1 MNNPLLEIERLV
13 VQHGW
18 ADIAE
23 KTISRE
29 CIEVETGG
37 DVWHLPYSIYKNTTI
52 NFSKIENIGLRWCV
66 KRYIQ
71 DRLQST
77 SAHAAYIAFTHLW
90 SELFSHYQDIE
101 LNINVESIEE
111 SLIELLEKTL
121 SKARANHRL
130 WAMYRIIQW
139 YIWSAENYPE
149 LGFSLVYANELD
161 CMTIPGNPKGEAVRM
176 EDTDK
181 GPLHRSLELPLL
193 IKAMREDKSIVFEH
207 LQQKAA
213 LALSIDIIR
222 INVETEFVDI
232 CLKSHHY

>member
-71 DRLQST
+71 DRLQSLRLLT
-77 SAHAAYIAFTHLW
+77 
-90 SELFSHYQDIE
+90 FSF
-101 LNINVESIEE
+101 
-111 SLIELLEKTL
+111 LI
-121 SKARANHRL
+121 
-130 WAMYRIIQW
+130 
-139 YIWSAENYPE
+139 P
-149 LGFSLVYANELD
+149 
-161 CMTIPGNPKGEAVRM
+161 
-176 EDTDK
+176 
-181 GPLHRSLELPLL
+181 PLL
-193 IKAMREDKSIVFEH
+193 PFLYCPLKFF
-207 LQQKAA
+207 A
-213 LALSIDIIR
+213 LFLLSADDQS
-222 INVETEFVDI
+222 TFQYD
-232 CLKSHHY
+232 